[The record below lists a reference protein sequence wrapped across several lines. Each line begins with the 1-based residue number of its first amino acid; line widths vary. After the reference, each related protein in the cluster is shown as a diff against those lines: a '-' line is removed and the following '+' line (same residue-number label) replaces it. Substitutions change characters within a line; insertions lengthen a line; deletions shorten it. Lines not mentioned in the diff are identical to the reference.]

1 MTRNGLDEH
10 TERLARLVT
19 IAEQLATLALEVREL
34 KLALEAEPVAT
45 SQSVSTPSFSG
56 PDLLEEKDAAAYF
69 GCTPRTLR
77 RRRTEEKLDLVLR
90 CLAPESGSR
99 YVRYSRKRIEAALSR
114 SGRLPSI
121 GR

>member
-1 MTRNGLDEH
+1 MTRNGLDER

-34 KLALEAEPVAT
+34 KLALEAEAVVAAAEA
-45 SQSVSTPSFSG
+45 PAA
-56 PDLLEEKDAAAYF
+56 PDLLEEKDAAKYF
-69 GCTPRTLR
+69 GCTARTLR

-90 CLAPESGSR
+90 CLAPESGSK

-114 SGRLPSI
+114 FGRAPAI